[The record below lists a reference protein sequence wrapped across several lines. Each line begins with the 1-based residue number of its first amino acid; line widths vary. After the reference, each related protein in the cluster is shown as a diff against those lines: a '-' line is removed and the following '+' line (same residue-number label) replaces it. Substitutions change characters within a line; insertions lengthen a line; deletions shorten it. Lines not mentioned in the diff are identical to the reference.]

1 MFLHLICCRPFDV
14 GCLLSGV
21 VFPSFWLGVFPLCI
35 GVFWSG
41 SFFFL
46 QVCAHVWLV
55 VSRQVERQS
64 SRDPRRTHS
73 KFDLMY
79 WFSAVARR
87 AGGMNSRLGHRNV
100 PGRHKKPKCVIS
112 CHCTS
117 QLVGLHE
124 MPLHALRVLH
134 FLLVVCVN
142 ISCFSLFVGVTFLRH
157 RRRHMDGF
165 ACVCAKFL
173 PMITLLFFFEWR
185 HSIFTFPLGF
195 HIPACVWLDARESDV
210 VGPTCNVNTTQKIYC
225 SNPEWTKRCCLEC
238 AAKPLRRAPTRV
250 SLLRVRR

>member
-41 SFFFL
+41 RFFFL
-46 QVCAHVWLV
+46 QVCVHIWLV

-64 SRDPRRTHS
+64 SRDPRKTHS
-73 KFDLMY
+73 KFDLMF

-87 AGGMNSRLGHRNV
+87 AGGLNSSLEHRNV

-117 QLVGLHE
+117 QLVGLHVL
-124 MPLHALRVLH
+124 PLHALRVLH

-142 ISCFSLFVGVTFLRH
+142 VSCFSLFVGVTFLPPPHGWLR
-157 RRRHMDGF
+157 
-165 ACVCAKFL
+165 ACVCQVFANDHVA
-173 PMITLLFFFEWR
+173 FFFSSGGIVFSPSRWD
-185 HSIFTFPLGF
+185 FTLQRVCGWTLVRVMSSDPL
-195 HIPACVWLDARESDV
+195 A
-210 VGPTCNVNTTQKIYC
+210 T
-225 SNPEWTKRCCLEC
+225 
-238 AAKPLRRAPTRV
+238 
-250 SLLRVRR
+250 